1 MSELRADTITGSDGT
16 SPVTLTKQSAA
27 KTVVNFQG
35 NGTAVLN
42 GSPLNA
48 SSLVDRGTGLYTVN
62 YTNSF
67 SDTNYTTASHIRDGG
82 GENDVRVVCTSDD
95 SGTYTTG
102 LIKLIAGY
110 HNASTNGAIILDDGT
125 SITFIQHGDLA

>member
-1 MSELRADTITGSDGT
+1 MSELRADTITASDGS

>member
-1 MSELRADTITGSDGT
+1 MRRASYSGNRRGSNSRIRRHDGDSMSELRADTITGSDGT

-35 NGTAVLN
+35 SGTATLN

-48 SSLVDRGTGLYTVN
+48 SSLDDRGTGLYTVN

-67 SDTNYTTASHIRDGG
+67 SDTNYITASHVRDGG
-82 GENDVRVVCTSDD
+82 GE
-95 SGTYTTG
+95 
-102 LIKLIAGY
+102 L
-110 HNASTNGAIILDDGT
+110 ILD
-125 SITFIQHGDLA
+125 